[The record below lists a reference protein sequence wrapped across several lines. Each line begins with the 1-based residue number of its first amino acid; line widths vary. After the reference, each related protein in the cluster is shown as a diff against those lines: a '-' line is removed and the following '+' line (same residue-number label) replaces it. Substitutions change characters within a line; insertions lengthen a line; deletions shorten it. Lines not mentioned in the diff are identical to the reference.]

1 MKAARMDDSAR
12 TDVSRRN
19 GILKFHASMELGNE
33 KKHGSNGHTVYM
45 LEVEVG
51 VVAFRAY

>member
-1 MKAARMDDSAR
+1 MDDSAR